1 MNDTWQTIHWNT
13 LTPYTIGLDK
23 VFERFDA
30 LTHSDGF
37 PKYNIIQE
45 HEGRYVVE
53 VALAGYDKSE
63 LEVWTQENVLHVGT
77 VKSFSDDKAY
87 LHKGI
92 ARRGFTR
99 TWQLGD
105 DLEVKSSKFDNGILS
120 VVLEKHV
127 PESKRR
133 KVFDIR

>member
-45 HEGRYVVE
+45 DEGRYVVE
-53 VALAGYDKSE
+53 VAVAGYDRSE

-77 VKSFSDDKAY
+77 IKSFSDDRAY

-105 DLEVKSSKFDNGILS
+105 DLEVRSSKFENGILS
-120 VVLEKHV
+120 IVLEKHI

-133 KVFDIR
+133 KVVDIR

>member
-1 MNDTWQTIHWNT
+1 MNEQWQTIHWNT
-13 LTPYTIGLDK
+13 LTPYTIGFDK
-23 VFERFDA
+23 IFERFDA

-45 HEGRYVVE
+45 EEGKYVVE
-53 VALAGYDKSE
+53 VALAGYDRSE

-77 VKSFSDDKAY
+77 VKSFNDDKAY

-92 ARRGFTR
+92 ARRAFTR

-105 DLEVKSSKFDNGILS
+105 DLKVDYCKFENGILT
-120 VVLEKHV
+120 VHLTKFV
-127 PESKRR
+127 PEDKKR
-133 KVFDIR
+133 KAFIIA

>member
-1 MNDTWQTIHWNT
+1 MNEQWQTIHWNT
-13 LTPYTIGLDK
+13 LTPYTIGFDK
-23 VFERFDA
+23 VFERLDA

-45 HEGRYVVE
+45 DEGKYVVE
-53 VALAGYDKSE
+53 VALAGYDRSE

-77 VKSFSDDKAY
+77 VKSFNDDKAY

-105 DLEVKSSKFDNGILS
+105 DLEVVSSKFENGILS
-120 VVLEKHV
+120 IKLEKFI
-127 PESKRR
+127 PENKRR
-133 KVFDIR
+133 KVVDIR